1 MRPIIKN
8 LGVHTRVCLALSLVC
23 ASAAAQ
29 SAPTAWELSPYRIKL
44 IVAAES
50 GGESLEN
57 SLSADLAARSATV
70 VGGSWRVEVLPTTP
84 ELRQKVL
91 SSLAALTTE
100 DLPAAALDADKVL
113 FVGVRAAG
121 GGYHIEAREFDTLTR
136 LWNVTVAAE
145 AAQPREIGPRAFQAL
160 LRAFA
165 PLARI
170 ESTDGKTAALRLRAA
185 ALARRDRNLPAVLPG
200 AAFRP
205 VLVKSD
211 TKGALTAGSGEV
223 VAGVYLS
230 PTSASGS
237 AITCRVDAG
246 TLSAVIPDYHPHRQR
261 LALGV
266 SPASGS
272 TKLTLVSRGQPSAPL
287 EGYDVLDG
295 PDLLGRTDRRG
306 QATVPP
312 GKMALRMLTIRRGEA
327 TLAKLPIVPGL
338 TPEMTLPVAAD
349 DGSLALEA
357 QLAALEDN
365 LIDLVARR
373 QVLAARIRAAAKNR
387 DQAGGQ
393 ALLTQLRSITPADTL
408 ATQLGQT
415 EQSLASASPEA
426 QARLRPKLDSLKQLL
441 DKFRAESPADMLE
454 TELKNSAASP

>member
-1 MRPIIKN
+1 MRSILIT
-8 LGVHTRVCLALSLVC
+8 LTCLAL
-23 ASAAAQ
+23 AAPRSAAAQ
-29 SAPTAWELSPYRIKL
+29 SSPTAWELSPYRIKL
-44 IVAAES
+44 IVADA
-50 GGESLEN
+50 GGDSLEKT
-57 SLSADLAARSATV
+57 LSADLAARSAAI
-70 VGGSWRVEVLPTTP
+70 VGGAWRVEVLPTP
-84 ELRQKVL
+84 AELRPKL
-91 SSLAALTTE
+91 AKSLATLTAE
-100 DLPAAALDADKVL
+100 DLPAAALEADKVL
-113 FVGVRAAG
+113 LVAVRPEG
-121 GGYHIEAREFDTLTR
+121 GGHRIEAREFDTLTR

-145 AAQPREIGPRAFQAL
+145 AAQPREVGPRAFQAL

-170 ESTDGKTAALRLRAA
+170 ESTDGKTATLRLRAA
-185 ALARRDRNLPAVLPG
+185 ALARRDRNLPAILPG

-211 TKGALTAGSGEV
+211 TRGTLTAGSGEV

-230 PTSASGS
+230 PTSASGAALS
-237 AITCRVDAG
+237 CRVDAG
-246 TLSAVIPDYHPHRQR
+246 TQSAVIPDYHPHRQR

-272 TKLTLVSRGQPSAPL
+272 TKLTLVSRGEPAAAL

-306 QATVPP
+306 LVTVPP
-312 GKMALRMLTIRRGEA
+312 GQQALRMLTIRRGEA
-327 TLAKLPIVPGL
+327 VLARLPIVPGL
-338 TPEMTLPVAAD
+338 TPEITLPVAAD

-357 QLAALEDN
+357 QIAALEDA

-387 DQAGGQ
+387 DQTGGQ

-408 ATQLGQT
+408 AAQLSQA
-415 EQSLASASPEA
+415 EPPLASASPEA
-426 QARLRPKLDSLKQLL
+426 QARLRPKLDSLKQQL

-454 TELKNSAASP
+454 TELKNASPAP